1 MIPVSGASRA
11 GPADQR
17 ITDAPFEAPGGVMN
31 GLEYIAG
38 LHEVAASTAPASRE
52 EIDATRRLSTES
64 GWSLLT
70 VYFDL
75 NSVREGDFHV

>member
-1 MIPVSGASRA
+1 M
-11 GPADQR
+11 D
-17 ITDAPFEAPGGVMN
+17 

-52 EIDATRRLSTES
+52 EIDAARRLSTES